1 MPTASKIPLEVTTVA
16 DNLTGKGK
24 FQGAS
29 QELSKTSTTNF
40 PSFLDDI
47 LQSINRAPMVY
58 ILAENPYF
66 SPTTSEK
73 PLFLTLIFQMEVT
86 HNMSL

>member
-1 MPTASKIPLEVTTVA
+1 MGKKVPTLFKIPLEVTIVA
-16 DNLTGKGK
+16 ENLIGKGN

-47 LQSINRAPMVY
+47 LQSINRPSS
-58 ILAENPYF
+58 L
-66 SPTTSEK
+66 SK
-73 PLFLTLIFQMEVT
+73 P
-86 HNMSL
+86 NK

>member
-1 MPTASKIPLEVTTVA
+1 MGKKVPTASKIPLEVTTVA

-47 LQSINRAPMVY
+47 LQSINRPPMVY
-58 ILAENPYF
+58 IFP
-66 SPTTSEK
+66 P
-73 PLFLTLIFQMEVT
+73 PLLKKSVFLTLIFQMEVT

>member
-1 MPTASKIPLEVTTVA
+1 MGKKVPTLFKIPLEVTIVA
-16 DNLTGKGK
+16 ENLIGKGK

-47 LQSINRAPMVY
+47 LQSINRPSS
-58 ILAENPYF
+58 L
-66 SPTTSEK
+66 SK
-73 PLFLTLIFQMEVT
+73 P
-86 HNMSL
+86 NK